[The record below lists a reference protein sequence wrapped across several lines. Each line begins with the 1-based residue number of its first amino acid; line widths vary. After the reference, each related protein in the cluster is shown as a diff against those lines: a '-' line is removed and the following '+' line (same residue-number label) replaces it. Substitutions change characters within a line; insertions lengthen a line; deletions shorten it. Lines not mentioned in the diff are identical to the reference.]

1 MADQKSSSGG
11 PDAPASVS
19 ALGLRWAALRGML
32 ASPLIEAED
41 QRALRDELLRELQ
54 IIERDFAAL
63 PARNAVEMSA
73 KLDVVKTVLRQTL
86 DGNGWIIRLVES
98 VQTDLR
104 LSETKAMRP
113 ERPTLSR
120 SFPPRPE
127 PVHAPAAET
136 EVAAV
141 A

>member
-1 MADQKSSSGG
+1 MADQKSASGH
-11 PDAPASVS
+11 DAPASVS

-32 ASPLIEAED
+32 SSPLIEAED

-73 KLDVVKTVLRQTL
+73 KLDVVKTVLRQSL
-86 DGNGWIIRLVES
+86 EGQGWIIRLLES

-104 LSETKAMRP
+104 LSETKALRP
-113 ERPTLSR
+113 ERQTLSR
-120 SFPPRPE
+120 SFPARPAE
-127 PVHAPAAET
+127 PMLAPVDT

>member
-1 MADQKSSSGG
+1 MSDHKPASG

-19 ALGLRWAALRGML
+19 ALGLRWAALRGMRS
-32 ASPLIEAED
+32 SPLIESED

-73 KLDVVKTVLRQTL
+73 KLDVVKTVLRQSL
-86 DGNGWIIRLVES
+86 DGQGWILRLLES

-104 LSETKAMRP
+104 LAETKAARP
-113 ERPTLSR
+113 ERPPLAR
-120 SFPPRPE
+120 SFALRPE
-127 PVHAPAAET
+127 PASGSSGND
-136 EVAAV
+136 VAA